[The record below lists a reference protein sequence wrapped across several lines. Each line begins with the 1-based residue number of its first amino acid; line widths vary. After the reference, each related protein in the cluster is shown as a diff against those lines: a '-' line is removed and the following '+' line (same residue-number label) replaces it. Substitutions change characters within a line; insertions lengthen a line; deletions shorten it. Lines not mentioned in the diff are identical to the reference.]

1 LAVVL
6 LLSTMLFGCGDNS
19 SDKPTLYVYNVG
31 TYIDKSVNDMFEEEF
46 DCNVVY
52 ETYDSNESMYLKV
65 VNATS
70 DYDVIFPSDY
80 MLEKMIKEELVL
92 PLNHENIPNMANIR
106 EELLGGSFDEN
117 NTYGVPYFYGTV
129 GILYNTQ
136 TVKEPVDSWGI
147 LWDEKYADDIL
158 MYDSQRDS
166 LGIALKYLGYSMNTR
181 NKDEVLKAQAA
192 LIQQKPMIVGYFT
205 DSVMDMMIGEEASL
219 AVVYSGDAVYCMSEN
234 ENLAYAVP
242 KEGSNVWID
251 CMAIPTTSQNKE
263 LAEAYINFMCRDDIS
278 MLNTQE
284 VMYSSANKNIESDL
298 RAEDWANNDTYFVP
312 QDVMD
317 RCEFFNDLGDFLPTF
332 AQSWENVK
340 SAQ

>member
-1 LAVVL
+1 MVVFI
-6 LLSTMLFGCGDNS
+6 LLSTVLAGC
-19 SDKPTLYVYNVG
+19 SDDSGKQTLYVYNVG
-31 TYIDKSVNDMFEEEF
+31 TYIDKSVNEMFEEEF
-46 DCNVVY
+46 NCKVVY
-52 ETYDSNESMYLKV
+52 ETYDSNESMYYKV

-70 DYDVIFPSDY
+70 NYDVIFPSDY
-80 MLEKMIKEELVL
+80 MLEKMINEDLVL
-92 PLNHENIPNMANIR
+92 PLDFGNIPNFANIR
-106 EELLGGSFDEN
+106 DELKGGSFDEN

-129 GILYNTQ
+129 GILYNKEMVT
-136 TVKEPVDSWGI
+136 EPVDSWGI
-147 LWDEKYADDIL
+147 LWDEKYADNIL

-181 NKDEVLKAQAA
+181 SEEEVLQAEKA
-192 LIQQKPMIVGYFT
+192 LIQQKPLIVGYFT
-205 DSVMDMMIGEEASL
+205 DRIMDMMIGEEGAL

-242 KEGSNVWID
+242 EEGSNVWID
-251 CMAIPTTSQNKE
+251 CMAIPKTSKNKE

-284 VMYSSANKNIESDL
+284 VMYSSANKNLESDL
-298 RAEDWANNDTYFVP
+298 RKEEWANNDTYFVP